1 MSYAI
6 RNKRTGKF
14 VYGTD
19 RRYCPWRQRTSEKKA
34 LIFEDYIVAK
44 IAFQFRGCGKA
55 YEIVPVRIEVIE
67 GEEWKEE

>member
-6 RNKRTGKF
+6 RSKRTKKW

-19 RRYCPWRQRTSEKKA
+19 YRYHPWHQRTSAEKA
-34 LIFEDYIVAK
+34 LVFDDYKLAKLAFEA
-44 IAFQFRGCGKA
+44 RRCGKA

-67 GEEWKEE
+67 RKTE